1 MQNLL
6 NHAVSLDAD
15 VIASL
20 RRAIEL
26 GKFPDGRRLTAEES
40 GMCMQ
45 VVIAWEVKHLSA
57 EQRTAYID
65 RGSKQEGESCASDHE
80 HAELNIPMD
89 PYRRSRRD

>member
-6 NHAVSLDAD
+6 KHAVSLDAD
-15 VIASL
+15 IIASL

-26 GKFPDGRRLTAEES
+26 GKFPDGRRLTTDEF
-40 GMCMQ
+40 GVCMQ
-45 VVIAWEVKHLSA
+45 AVIAWEAQHLPA

-80 HAELNIPMD
+80 HEAVIDIKPASSGST
-89 PYRRSRRD
+89 R